1 MTRSAL
7 LPMRMCVSMLPRQ
20 CGMQVALAPA
30 YAGPRTIQFKTGR
43 GGIQGFIIPGP
54 RVIRESES
62 MKLTRLRLLGF
73 KSFVEPTDF
82 LIEPGLTGV
91 VGPNG
96 CGKSNLVE
104 ALRWVMG
111 ESSHKS
117 MRAASM
123 DDVIFSGNTSR
134 PARNNAEVAM
144 MIDNA
149 DRGAP
154 AAFNDTDLLEIAR
167 RIERESGS
175 NYRINGRDVRAR
187 DVQILFAD
195 ASTGARSPALVHQG
209 RIGEIIQAKPE
220 QRRRV
225 LEEAAGISGLHAR
238 RHEAE
243 LRLKAAETNLT
254 RVEDVIAQLAGQMEA
269 LKKQA
274 RQAVRYRNVSAQVRK
289 AEATLYHLRWTAA
302 QTEVGEA
309 ERAKDLAVRE
319 VAARTEAEAEAS
331 VRQANAAASLPDL
344 RDAEARAAA
353 ALHRLKLALADLDRE
368 EQRARDRLAELDKR
382 LVQFGADREREERLA
397 AEAEEAI
404 ARIAAEEETI
414 RAEAHANA
422 GRRSGVD
429 AKVAEAD
436 AALSAAETVFSE
448 LTSKLAALTAERNQL
463 ENAVREHANRAAR
476 AESEIAGIERELAS
490 LQAVDGPDLAALAA
504 AVETS
509 QAAVAEAESATLEAE
524 GAHAEARRQLEAARA
539 PLADTE
545 RKAQRLET
553 EAKTLSK
560 VLAVETKNLWPP
572 VMDSV
577 AVAKGYEKALGAALG
592 DELDAPVDPSAP
604 MRWMGAAI
612 DPSDADLPQGVEPLA
627 KHVEAPPE
635 LARRLSQIGV
645 VDRAQG
651 AALVAHLKAG
661 QRLVSLEGD
670 LWRWD
675 GFAAAAH
682 APTGAARRLA
692 ERARLSDIEA
702 ELQIARR
709 EVEAARAQK
718 EAAEAALQQAGE
730 RETQARTAA
739 REAQRQTNAAR
750 DRHEAAEREASRD
763 AARLSALEEARARL
777 TATRDEAATA
787 KTQASDALAALAPA
801 ANLETELATVREDI
815 SGKRAV
821 LADIRAEQQAIVRE
835 AELADRRLKALAADR
850 SASEQRMQGA
860 RGQLVT
866 LEARV
871 AETQNERTALAD
883 APHAF
888 AERRDALGSEVL
900 LAETDRQ
907 ECADRLQAAES
918 ELAAADRDARAAL
931 EAASHAREELARSEE
946 RFEGAKRRLTDVARE
961 IHDMLEVE
969 PSEVAAMAELK
980 AEDAVPGLAETEA
993 TLERLRRERERLGAV
1008 NLRADEELQEV
1019 EAQHTAL
1026 TTERDDL
1033 VEAIKKLRLGIQSL
1047 NREAR
1052 ERLLTSFE
1060 QVNKHFQHLFTQLF
1074 GGGTAELQLIESEDP
1089 LEAGLE
1095 ILAKPPGKKPATL
1108 SLLSGGEQALTAMA
1122 LIFAVF
1128 LTNPAPICVL
1138 DEVDAP
1144 LDDHNVERFC
1154 DLLDEMTKS
1163 TDTRFVIITHNPITM
1178 ARMNRLYGVTMAE
1191 RGVSQLVSVDLEAA
1205 VRFLEAS

>member
-1 MTRSAL
+1 
-7 LPMRMCVSMLPRQ
+7 
-20 CGMQVALAPA
+20 
-30 YAGPRTIQFKTGR
+30 
-43 GGIQGFIIPGP
+43 
-54 RVIRESES
+54 

-82 LIEPGLTGV
+82 MIEPGLTGV

-123 DDVIFSGNTSR
+123 DDVIFNGNNTR

-144 MIDNA
+144 TIDNSE
-149 DRGAP
+149 RSAP
-154 AAFNDTDLLEIAR
+154 ASFNDTDMLEVAR
-167 RIERESGS
+167 RIEREAGS

-225 LEEAAGISGLHAR
+225 LEEAAGVAGLHAR

-243 LRLKAAETNLT
+243 LRLKAAENNLL
-254 RVEDVIAQLAGQMEA
+254 RVEDVVGQLATQMEA

-274 RQAVRYRNVSAQVRK
+274 RQAIRYRTVSAQVRK

-302 QTEVGEA
+302 SIEVTEA
-309 ERAKDLAVRE
+309 EHAKDMCVRE

-331 VRQANAAASLPDL
+331 KRQALAAASLPEL
-344 RDAEARAAA
+344 REAEAAAGA
-353 ALHRLKLALADLDRE
+353 ALHRLNLALADLDRE
-368 EQRARDRLAELDKR
+368 EQRAKDRIAELDKR
-382 LVQFGADREREERLA
+382 LVQFAADREREQRLA
-397 AEAEEAI
+397 ADAEEAI

-414 RAEAHANA
+414 RTEAQANA
-422 GRRSGVD
+422 GRRSGAD
-429 AKVAEAD
+429 ARVAEAD
-436 AALSAAETVFSE
+436 GELSAVEKVFSE
-448 LTSKLAALTAERNQL
+448 LTAKLADLTAQRHQL
-463 ENAVREHANRAAR
+463 ENAVRDHAARAAR
-476 AESEIAGIERELAS
+476 LENEMAEIERELTA
-490 LQAVDGPDLAALAA
+490 LQATDGPDLAALST
-504 AVETS
+504 AVEDV
-509 QAAVAEAESATLEAE
+509 QAAVAAADAAALAAEAAHQAARQALEAS
-524 GAHAEARRQLEAARA
+524 RA
-539 PLADTE
+539 PLAEAE
-545 RKAQRLET
+545 RRVQRLET

-572 VMDSV
+572 VMDHV
-577 AVAKGYEKALGAALG
+577 AVDKGYEKALGAALG
-592 DELDAPVDPSAP
+592 DDLDAPVDPSAP
-604 MRWMGAAI
+604 MRWMGSAVDAS
-612 DPSDADLPQGVEPLA
+612 DPALPEGVEPLA
-627 KHVEAPPE
+627 KHVLAPDE
-635 LARRLSQIGV
+635 LARRLNQIGV
-645 VDRAQG
+645 VDRADAPRF
-651 AALVAHLKAG
+651 AALLKPG
-661 QRLVSLEGD
+661 QRLVSVEGD

-692 ERARLSDIEA
+692 ERARLADIEA
-702 ELQIARR
+702 ELQVARR
-709 EVEAARAQK
+709 EADTARGQSEAADAALRA
-718 EAAEAALQQAGE
+718 AAEA
-730 RETQARTAA
+730 ETQARAAA
-739 REAQRQTNAAR
+739 RERQREASAAR
-750 DRHEAAEREASRD
+750 DRYEAAERESSRH
-763 AARLSALEEARARL
+763 AARKSALAEAQVRL
-777 TATRDEAATA
+777 TTSRDEAATA
-787 KTQASDALAALAPA
+787 RTEAETALAGLAPA
-801 ANLETELATVREDI
+801 ADLETELGAVRDDI
-815 SGKRAV
+815 AAKRAA
-821 LADIRAEQQAIVRE
+821 LAEIRAEQQAIVRE
-835 AELADRRLKALAADR
+835 AELADRRLKALAADMAGSLQR
-850 SASEQRMQGA
+850 QEGARIQMATLEQRVTEAQAA
-860 RGQLVT
+860 R
-866 LEARV
+866 
-871 AETQNERTALAD
+871 AELAD
-883 APHAF
+883 APQAF
-888 AERRDALGSEVL
+888 AEKRDALISEVQ
-900 LAETDRQ
+900 LAEADRRA
-907 ECADRLQAAES
+907 CADRLQEAENK
-918 ELAAADRDARAAL
+918 LAEADRDARAAL
-931 EAASHAREELARSEE
+931 EAASAAREDFARAEE
-946 RFEGAKRRLTDVARE
+946 RFEGAKRRLTDIARE

-969 PSEVAAMAELK
+969 PADVAEL
-980 AEDAVPGLAETEA
+980 AEIKPEDSLPDLSETEA

-1019 EAQHTAL
+1019 EAQHTSL

-1052 ERLLTSFE
+1052 ERLLASFE

-1074 GGGTAELQLIESEDP
+1074 GGGTAELQLIESDDP

-1154 DLLDEMTKS
+1154 DLLDEMIKS

-1205 VRFLEAS
+1205 VRFREAG